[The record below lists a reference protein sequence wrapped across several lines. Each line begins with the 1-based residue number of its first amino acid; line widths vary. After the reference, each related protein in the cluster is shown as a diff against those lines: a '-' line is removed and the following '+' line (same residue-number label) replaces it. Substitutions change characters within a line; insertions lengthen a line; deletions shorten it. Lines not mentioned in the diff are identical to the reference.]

1 MLTMECCVT
10 LCRLYE
16 KVLMCDQ
23 ALSAYTEFVRE
34 AQGMP
39 TSDNKPDLAHA
50 FKFLTAQHIK
60 NNNLDLAYQYAQKCL
75 TFEEVRLLIQIL
87 LKRVIGKRKT
97 RIIT

>member
-1 MLTMECCVT
+1 M
-10 LCRLYE
+10 
-16 KVLMCDQ
+16 DQ

-39 TSDNKPDLAHA
+39 TCENKPDLAHA

-75 TFEEVRLLIQIL
+75 TFEEVRFATQIDSPSSPFQNF
-87 LKRVIGKRKT
+87 LKNKKPLT
-97 RIIT
+97 S